1 MSGILTPTV
10 VNLSPALVDEYLDLK
25 EKLEP
30 LEKRLGQ
37 VKNLLKDLVTEEGPF
52 VDELRGV
59 TVYLQPRFRKEY
71 DAERLLATFPHLAG
85 CVRPAVD
92 VSQLE
97 ACLRSGMATEGQL
110 ERAGVLTRAL
120 HSRALIGQAPRGAAN
135 HAGAGR
141 VGRLMTEAL

>member
-1 MSGILTPTV
+1 MVLDATNERTGG

-30 LEKRLGQ
+30 LERRLAQ

-71 DAERLLATFPHLAG
+71 DAERLLATFPRLEG
-85 CVRPAVD
+85 CVKPAVD
-92 VSQLE
+92 VTQLE

-120 HSRALIGQAPRGAAN
+120 HSRALIVKPLEGRRTTQAPAEQA
-135 HAGAGR
+135 H
-141 VGRLMTEAL
+141 

>member
-1 MSGILTPTV
+1 MVLDATDERTDG
-10 VNLSPALVDEYLDLK
+10 VNLSTTLVDEYLDLK

-52 VDELRGV
+52 VDEVRGV

-71 DAERLLATFPHLAG
+71 DAERLLATFPRLEG
-85 CVRPAVD
+85 CVKPAVD
-92 VSQLE
+92 VTQLE

-110 ERAGVLTRAL
+110 ERAGVLTQAL
-120 HSRALIGQAPRGAAN
+120 HSRALIVKPLEGRRTTQAPA
-135 HAGAGR
+135 
-141 VGRLMTEAL
+141 E

>member
-1 MSGILTPTV
+1 MVLNATDEQVGGM
-10 VNLSPALVDEYLDLK
+10 NLSADLVDQYLDLK
-25 EKLEP
+25 EKLDP
-30 LEKRLGQ
+30 LQKRLEQ

-85 CVRPAVD
+85 CVTPAVD
-92 VSQLE
+92 ASQLE

-110 ERAGVLTRAL
+110 ERAGILTRAL
-120 HSRALIGQAPRGAAN
+120 HSRALIVKPLEGRRTTQAPA
-135 HAGAGR
+135 
-141 VGRLMTEAL
+141 E

>member
-1 MSGILTPTV
+1 MVLNATDEQVGGM
-10 VNLSPALVDEYLDLK
+10 NLSADLVDQYLDLK
-25 EKLEP
+25 EKLDP
-30 LEKRLGQ
+30 LQKRLEQ

-85 CVRPAVD
+85 CVTPAVD
-92 VSQLE
+92 ASQLE

-110 ERAGVLTRAL
+110 ERAGALTRAL
-120 HSRALIGQAPRGAAN
+120 HSRALIVKPLEGRRTTQAPA
-135 HAGAGR
+135 
-141 VGRLMTEAL
+141 E

>member
-1 MSGILTPTV
+1 MVLNATDEQVGGM
-10 VNLSPALVDEYLDLK
+10 NLSADLVDQYLDLK
-25 EKLEP
+25 EKLDP
-30 LEKRLGQ
+30 LQKRLEQ

-71 DAERLLATFPHLAG
+71 DAERLLATFPRLAG
-85 CVRPAVD
+85 CVSAAVD

-110 ERAGVLTRAL
+110 ERAGILTRAL
-120 HSRALIGQAPRGAAN
+120 HSRALIVKPLEGRRTTWAP
-135 HAGAGR
+135 
-141 VGRLMTEAL
+141 VE